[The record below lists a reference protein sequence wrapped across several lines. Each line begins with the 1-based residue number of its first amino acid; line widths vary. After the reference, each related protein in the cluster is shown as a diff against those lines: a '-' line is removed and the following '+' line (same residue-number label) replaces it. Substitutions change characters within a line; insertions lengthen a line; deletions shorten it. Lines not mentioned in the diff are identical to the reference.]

1 MQTNILL
8 HQYQLVLGARSALFT
23 YCEQL
28 KTEELQ
34 VPVPEFN
41 NRSINYLLVHVA
53 NTYLFWLCIVGQQK
67 QPHYYTE
74 ADITGLESAKQM
86 FAQIDITV
94 NDFLLLYKDKIEV
107 PTQYNMPEQRI
118 NASFTPLQLF
128 THVTT
133 HEFHHKGQ
141 ILIMSRLLGYIPAD
155 TDVIRP

>member
-28 KTEELQ
+28 KTNELL

-53 NTYLFWLCIVGQQK
+53 NTYLYWLCVVGQQK
-67 QPHYYTE
+67 QPHNFNE
-74 ADITGLESAKQM
+74 ADIKDLASAQQM
-86 FAQIDITV
+86 FAQVDITV
-94 NDFLLLYKDKIEV
+94 NDFLLLFKDSIEI
-107 PTQYNMPEQRI
+107 PTDNELPNKNI
-118 NASFTPLQLF
+118 TASLTPLQLF

-141 ILIMSRLLGYIPAD
+141 ILIMSRLLGYTPAD
-155 TDVIRP
+155 TDVIRF